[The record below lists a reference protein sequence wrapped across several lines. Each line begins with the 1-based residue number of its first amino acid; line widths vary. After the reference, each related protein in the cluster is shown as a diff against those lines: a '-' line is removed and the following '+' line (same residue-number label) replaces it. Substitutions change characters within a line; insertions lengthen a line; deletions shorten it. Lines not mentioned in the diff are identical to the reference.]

1 MLSSP
6 ASAPTTPRGFV
17 GGVDGAAVAVAA
29 LGFLLLLGD
38 EDEDEDEDAGARR
51 LEKKVS
57 RRRLDRLLCFWGVV
71 DSDCESGL

>member
-17 GGVDGAAVAVAA
+17 GVGGAVAV
-29 LGFLLLLGD
+29 GFLLLLL
-38 EDEDEDEDAGARR
+38 EDEDEDAGAWR

>member
-17 GGVDGAAVAVAA
+17 GVEAAAAV
-29 LGFLLLLGD
+29 GFLLLFL

-51 LEKKVS
+51 LEKKVA
-57 RRRLDRLLCFWGVV
+57 RGLGRLLLCFWVQGGVVVV

>member
-17 GGVDGAAVAVAA
+17 GVAGAVAV
-29 LGFLLLLGD
+29 GFLLLLLED
-38 EDEDEDEDAGARR
+38 EHEDEDGGARR

-71 DSDCESGL
+71 VDSDCASGL